1 VRLGRLPV
9 GAPDK
14 RRSRPESFK
23 KSKFKGGKFISM
35 KKIITVIAT
44 SLCFAFVAGAQDAPK
59 TEVFLGY
66 SFVRLSSNGD
76 IIPSR
81 DLNGGSG
88 QFVYNFWKG
97 LGVAFD
103 AGAVTNNGS
112 INQGSFDTTVAHLVV
127 GPRYKFNQHS
137 KFQPY
142 LQALF
147 GGAYTT
153 TSTRI
158 SALVGSP
165 LTALNPISPIFPAP
179 GDVVTARLVASRR
192 SFAMLVG
199 GGLDWKVSKHM
210 QIRPVAFDYFMVQ
223 PEGLIPGQTR
233 ERNNWRY
240 SAGVNF
246 TLGAQ

>member
-1 VRLGRLPV
+1 
-9 GAPDK
+9 
-14 RRSRPESFK
+14 
-23 KSKFKGGKFISM
+23 M

-44 SLCFAFVAGAQDAPK
+44 SLCFALVAGASDAPK

-76 IIPSR
+76 FIPSR

-88 QFVYNFWKG
+88 QFVYNFSKG
-97 LGVAFD
+97 FGVAFD
-103 AGAVTNNGS
+103 AGAVTNNGG
-112 INQGSFDTTVAHLVV
+112 INGNDADTTVAHLVV
-127 GPRYKFNQHS
+127 GPRYKFNRHS

-142 LQALF
+142 VQALF

-153 TSTRI
+153 TSMQI
-158 SALVGSP
+158 FAVPVANP
-165 LTALNPISPIFPAP
+165 LIAANPIVIDPATA
-179 GDVVTARLVASRR
+179 VSARLVASRR
-192 SFAMLVG
+192 SFAMLIG

-210 QIRPVAFDYFMVQ
+210 QVRPAAFDYFMVQ
-223 PEGLIPGQTR
+223 PESLITTQTR

-246 TLGAQ
+246 TLGPR

>member
-1 VRLGRLPV
+1 
-9 GAPDK
+9 
-14 RRSRPESFK
+14 
-23 KSKFKGGKFISM
+23 M

-44 SLCFAFVAGAQDAPK
+44 SLCFAFVAGATDVPK

-112 INQGSFDTTVAHLVV
+112 INQAIFDTTVAHLVA

-142 LQALF
+142 VQALF

-153 TSTRI
+153 TSTQI

-165 LTALNPISPIFPAP
+165 LTAVNPIIPIFPAP
-179 GDVVTARLVASRR
+179 GDVVSARLVASRR
-192 SFAMLVG
+192 SFAMLIG
-199 GGLDWKVSKHM
+199 GGLDWKVGKHM
-210 QIRPVAFDYFMVQ
+210 QVRPVAFDYFMVQ
-223 PEGLIPGQTR
+223 PESLIPGQTR

-246 TLGAQ
+246 TFGAQ

>member
-1 VRLGRLPV
+1 
-9 GAPDK
+9 
-14 RRSRPESFK
+14 
-23 KSKFKGGKFISM
+23 M

-44 SLCFAFVAGAQDAPK
+44 SLCFAFVAGATDVPK

-66 SFVRLSSNGD
+66 SLVRLSSSGN

-88 QFVYNFWKG
+88 QFVYNFSRG
-97 LGVAFD
+97 FGVAFD
-103 AGAVTNNGS
+103 AGAVTNNGA
-112 INQGSFDTTVAHLVV
+112 INQTNFDTTVAHLVV

-142 LQALF
+142 VQALF

-153 TSTRI
+153 TSTQI
-158 SALVGSP
+158 FAEVASP
-165 LTALNPISPIFPAP
+165 LIAVNPIIPVP
-179 GDVVTARLVASRR
+179 GEAVSARLVASRR
-192 SFAMLVG
+192 SFAMLIG

-210 QIRPVAFDYFMVQ
+210 QVRPVAFDYFMAQ
-223 PEGLIPGQTR
+223 PESLITGRTR

>member
-1 VRLGRLPV
+1 
-9 GAPDK
+9 
-14 RRSRPESFK
+14 
-23 KSKFKGGKFISM
+23 M

-44 SLCFAFVAGAQDAPK
+44 SLCFAFVAGATDVPK

-88 QFVYNFWKG
+88 QFVYNFSKG
-97 LGVAFD
+97 FGVAFD
-103 AGAVTNNGS
+103 AGAVTNNGA
-112 INQGSFDTTVAHLVV
+112 INQTNVDTTVAHLVV

-142 LQALF
+142 VQALF

-153 TSTRI
+153 TSTQI
-158 SALVGSP
+158 FAVPVANP
-165 LTALNPISPIFPAP
+165 LIAVNPIIPVT
-179 GDVVTARLVASRR
+179 GDAVSARLVASRR

-210 QIRPVAFDYFMVQ
+210 QVRPVAFDYFMVQ
-223 PEGLIPGQTR
+223 PESLITGRTR

-246 TLGAQ
+246 TFGAQ